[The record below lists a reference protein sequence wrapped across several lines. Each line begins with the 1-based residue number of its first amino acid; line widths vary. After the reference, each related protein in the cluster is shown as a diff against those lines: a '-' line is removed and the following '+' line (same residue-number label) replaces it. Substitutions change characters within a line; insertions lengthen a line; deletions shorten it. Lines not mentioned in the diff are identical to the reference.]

1 MPGPA
6 DRVPGHPLA
15 PRWWRRLG
23 LAPRLIVSLTIIVT
37 LVSGISAVLV
47 MRNQESLLLREMV
60 RGADQLSQ
68 TIRSA
73 TWEAM
78 LLDQRQSAYKVMQT
92 VGRQAGIEKIR
103 IFNKEGRVM
112 FSTGDDLHAMVDKH
126 AEACDLCHSSQQP
139 LVRVDVPS
147 RSRVFQDRFGRRVLG
162 MVTPIY
168 NEPACSRAECH
179 AHPEDIQVLG
189 VLDVSMDTGPM
200 QEQLSILRAWT
211 TSRAVLEIALLGLVI
226 VFFTR
231 RLVARPIQRMIRA
244 TRAIGGLDLQPPG
257 ASGTGANGPDTMREP
272 LPPEVAQDE
281 LSRLQYAFE
290 EMRQRLATAKGEVD
304 AFTRELERKVETR
317 TSELESAREQLY
329 RSERLASLGR
339 LAASVAH
346 EINNPISGVLNLSRL
361 VLRLIDSGGI
371 PPDRIEEVRGYLS
384 QVTEETARIGRIVS
398 DLLSFARQTRP
409 RIEPTDLADL
419 ARRTLSLLSLK
430 LRMRGIEAV
439 LDASPGVPRVACD
452 AGQVE
457 QVLINLVMNAAEA
470 SPDGATVQVR
480 LLNEAL
486 EGFVTLE
493 VADSGT
499 GIPPEHLA
507 RIFDPFFTTKEDGKG
522 VGLGLAVAYGI
533 VESHGG
539 TIDVR
544 SQAGRGTTFRV
555 RLPVEGRAAP
565 AQGRGGNS

>member
-1 MPGPA
+1 
-6 DRVPGHPLA
+6 
-15 PRWWRRLG
+15 
-23 LAPRLIVSLTIIVT
+23 
-37 LVSGISAVLV
+37 
-47 MRNQESLLLREMV
+47 
-60 RGADQLSQ
+60 
-68 TIRSA
+68 
-73 TWEAM
+73 
-78 LLDQRQSAYKVMQT
+78 
-92 VGRQAGIEKIR
+92 
-103 IFNKEGRVM
+103 
-112 FSTGDDLHAMVDKH
+112 
-126 AEACDLCHSSQQP
+126 
-139 LVRVDVPS
+139 
-147 RSRVFQDRFGRRVLG
+147 
-162 MVTPIY
+162 
-168 NEPACSRAECH
+168 
-179 AHPEDIQVLG
+179 
-189 VLDVSMDTGPM
+189 
-200 QEQLSILRAWT
+200 
-211 TSRAVLEIALLGLVI
+211 
-226 VFFTR
+226 
-231 RLVARPIQRMIRA
+231 MIRA

-257 ASGTGANGPDTMREP
+257 AFGAGASGPDTVHEP
-272 LPPEVAQDE
+272 LPPDVAQDE
-281 LSRLQYAFE
+281 LSRLQFAFE
-290 EMRQRLATAKGEVD
+290 EMRQRLATAKVEID

-346 EINNPISGVLNLSRL
+346 EINNPISGILNLSRL

-384 QVTEETARIGRIVS
+384 QVTEETTRIGRIVS

-409 RIEPTDLADL
+409 RIEPTNLADL

-430 LRMRGIEAV
+430 LRMRSIEAV

-480 LLNEAL
+480 LLNEAR

-493 VADSGT
+493 VADRGT

-544 SQAGRGTTFRV
+544 SQAGHGTTFRV
-555 RLPVEGRAAP
+555 RLPVEGRATP
-565 AQGRGGNS
+565 PQGRGGKA